1 MVLRDLQFFK
11 VAGLIEK
18 EIKEKKDLFEKR
30 DFNLDT
36 QMTLLYF
43 IFYKLKETLHFSII

>member
-11 VAGLIEK
+11 VAGLK
-18 EIKEKKDLFEKR
+18 KRLNKKKDLFEKR
-30 DFNLDT
+30 DFNPDT